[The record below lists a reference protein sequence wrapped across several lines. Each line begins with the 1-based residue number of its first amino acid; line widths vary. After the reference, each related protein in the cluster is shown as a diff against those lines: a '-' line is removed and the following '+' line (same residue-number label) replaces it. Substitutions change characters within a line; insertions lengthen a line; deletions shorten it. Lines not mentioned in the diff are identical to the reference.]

1 MAVWHTAYNLT
12 TAASVGEG
20 LPAALST
27 TGVVLLAAVLL
38 VKASGPRVPGQPG
51 RVRGPRSR
59 EPRS

>member
-51 RVRGPRSR
+51 SR
-59 EPRS
+59 AGT